1 MITIS
6 DVINSI
12 NYETAVEEIKDFI
25 LAYIEK
31 AKLEASWWG
40 SAAALTLDHC

>member
-25 LAYIEK
+25 LAYVEK
-31 AKLEASWWG
+31 ATRKPTWSSMRWK
-40 SAAALTLDHC
+40 

>member
-25 LAYIEK
+25 LDLCRE
-31 AKLEASWWG
+31 G
-40 SAAALTLDHC
+40 